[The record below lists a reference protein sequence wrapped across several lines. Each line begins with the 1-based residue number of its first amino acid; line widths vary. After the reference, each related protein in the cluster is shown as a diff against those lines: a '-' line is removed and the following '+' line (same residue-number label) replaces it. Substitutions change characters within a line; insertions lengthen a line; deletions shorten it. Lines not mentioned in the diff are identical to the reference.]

1 MAKSNPAYRAA
12 TEEVRSCRDP
22 RVRAVFAMA
31 PGLADAFLPDSLA
44 LIDIPVAIVAGAADE
59 VVSVKRNAEFFAA
72 KIPRAQLTIFRRR
85 PVTWCLPDAASKP
98 AALGAQETK
107 NARPRRNPS
116 GRYSTLLQDF

>member
-1 MAKSNPAYRAA
+1 MAKSDPAYRAA

-72 KIPRAQLTIFRRR
+72 KIPRAQLTIFPAP
-85 PVTWCLPDAASKP
+85 PVHCTRVREVRIQFPP
-98 AALGAQETK
+98 AVSLRTIG
-107 NARPRRNPS
+107 S
-116 GRYSTLLQDF
+116 